1 MDAGKKHP
9 LLVYRIRYRRHR
21 GLYFIAALAL
31 FAFYGALHLL
41 PSETWAAL
49 PAWVNDFDWLL
60 VPIGV
65 VVLAM
70 AIFRLLAASIPYVQ
84 CSERNIKIQ
93 APLYQIVFSYKRVR
107 ESRPNT
113 LFHMFEKSKLSR
125 GARNFVL
132 SDQYGGHTAV
142 VIEMNSWPMSMRVMR
157 FWLGR
162 LVFSSDNRA
171 LVLWVDDWM
180 ALNRE
185 ISDYKDHWREREH
198 ERKRQAQLDPPSG
211 NLYQEVA
218 QPQSQKKKKKK

>member
-9 LLVYRIRYRRHR
+9 LLVYRIRYRQHR
-21 GLYFIAALAL
+21 GLYFVVAIAL
-31 FAFYGALHLL
+31 FALYGALHLL
-41 PSETWAAL
+41 PPETWA
-49 PAWVNDFDWLL
+49 PVPWVNDLDWLL
-60 VPIGV
+60 LPIGG
-65 VVLAM
+65 VVLAI

-93 APLYQIVFSYKRVR
+93 APLYQVVFSYKRVR

-142 VIEMNSWPMSMRVMR
+142 VIEMNSWPMSVRVMR
-157 FWLGR
+157 FWLGN
-162 LVFSSDNRA
+162 LVFAADSRA
-171 LVLWVDDWM
+171 LVLWVEDWM

-185 ISDYKDHWREREH
+185 ISDYKDRWRERER
-198 ERKRQAQLDPPSG
+198 ERKRQEQIGAPSA

-218 QPQSQKKKKKK
+218 QPQPQKKKKK

>member
-9 LLVYRIRYRRHR
+9 LLVYRIRYRRNR
-21 GLYFIAALAL
+21 GLYFVVAIALLAWYVALRV
-31 FAFYGALHLL
+31 L
-41 PSETWAAL
+41 PPETWAAI
-49 PAWVNDFDWLL
+49 PPWIRDFDWLL
-60 VPIGV
+60 V
-65 VVLAM
+65 LAGLILLVI
-70 AIFRLLAASIPYVQ
+70 AILRLLASVIPYVQ

-93 APLYQIVFSYKRVR
+93 APLYQVVFSYKRVR

-142 VIEMNSWPMSMRVMR
+142 VIEVNSWPMSVRVMR

-171 LVLWVDDWM
+171 LVLWVEDWM

-185 ISDYKDHWREREH
+185 ISDYKDRWRERER
-198 ERKRQAQLDPPSG
+198 ERKRQAQIGAPSAS
-211 NLYQEVA
+211 LYQEVA
-218 QPQSQKKKKKK
+218 QPQPQKKQKKK